1 MRNAGMTR
9 ARQLI
14 TLAMFLLLLPAGLQ
28 AQADEEAW
36 KRHMEA
42 ASAALRVDKPDDVL
56 FALGSALREAEKFG
70 PGDQRLANTLNL
82 MASFQR
88 SQGNVE
94 EAESLYSRLITV
106 LERGMGSDNPSV
118 ANALDCSERPS
129 PPSPE
134 WPSSGTRVTRPS
146 ASNGKTPRLPLRPW
160 RSYSSPWR
168 CAGPETLTL
177 RSGRSP
183 RDAPTR

>member
-36 KRHMEA
+36 KRHMES
-42 ASAALRVDKPDDVL
+42 ASAALQANNLDDAL
-56 FALGSALREAEKFG
+56 FDLGNALREAEKFG

-82 MASFQR
+82 VAAFHR
-88 SQGNVE
+88 SQANFE

-118 ANALDCSERPS
+118 ANALDTLATLHQEEYRLSQEEEAQQQSLQILQWQSE
-129 PPSPE
+129 E
-134 WPSSGTRVTRPS
+134 
-146 ASNGKTPRLPLRPW
+146 
-160 RSYSSPWR
+160 
-168 CAGPETLTL
+168 
-177 RSGRSP
+177 
-183 RDAPTR
+183 D